1 MIIDNNNSDDHGHP
15 LHLLPMYVTDAIL
28 NHHSPSG
35 SLSTSGLSEG
45 VRRIKSPDPYG
56 LPIRIPI
63 LQIRELRLQEVDK
76 MNLPRLWWVG
86 MVSEA
91 GSLTPKLTQVGLFLF
106 CPCVSLGSDHI
117 WEGCPKFEAEPST
130 VRLGCNSSGFSP
142 LTPPAITRL

>member
-1 MIIDNNNSDDHGHP
+1 MIINNNNNDDHGHP
-15 LHLLPMYVTDAIL
+15 LHLLTMYMMDAIL
-28 NHHSPSG
+28 NHHSPSTG
-35 SLSTSGLSEG
+35 GLSEG
-45 VRRIKSPDPYG
+45 IRRINSPDPCE

-91 GSLTPKLTQVGLFLF
+91 GSLTPKLTQVGLFIF
-106 CPCVSLGSDHI
+106 CPCVSLGSDRI

-130 VRLGCNSSGFSP
+130 VRLGYNSSGFSP